1 MKTPIYNSYWYFKSD
16 YENLIN
22 KSKNESPDA
31 EN

>member
-16 YENLIN
+16 YEALN

-31 EN
+31 ES